1 MAEEE
6 KIIRDAKNG
15 DREAFGLL
23 YDRYAPRI
31 YRFIFLKTGHRSDA
45 EDLLHEVFIAAWK
58 GIGRYEIGA
67 FPVTSWLYQIARNRV
82 IDHYRA
88 AKGGVSLDELLEN
101 NALPIELTSTSGGI
115 LLEALNR
122 KLELHEAMEA
132 VRSLP
137 EEQQTV
143 VIMRFVED
151 LSPEEVGY
159 AIGKTA
165 GAVRLI
171 QHRAIKKLK
180 TMIETKHSSAIL
192 TINETGIRTHGTA

>member
-6 KIIRDAKNG
+6 KLIRDAKNG

-58 GIGRYEIGA
+58 GISRYEAGA

-101 NALPIELTSTSGGI
+101 NALPIELASTSSGM

-122 KLELHEAMEA
+122 KLELHEAMQA
-132 VRSLP
+132 VRALP

-151 LSPEEVGY
+151 LSPEEVGQ

-171 QHRAIKKLK
+171 QHRAIKKLQM
-180 TMIETKHSSAIL
+180 MIELKHG
-192 TINETGIRTHGTA
+192 TGIRAHGAA

>member
-1 MAEEE
+1 MTEEE
-6 KIIRDAKNG
+6 KLIYDAKNG

-45 EDLLHEVFIAAWK
+45 EDLLHEVFISAWK
-58 GIGRYEIGA
+58 GISRYEAGA

-101 NALPIELTSTSGGI
+101 NALPIELASTSSGI

-122 KLELHEAMEA
+122 KLELHEAMQA
-132 VRSLP
+132 VRALP

-151 LSPEEVGY
+151 LSPEEVGQ

-171 QHRAIKKLK
+171 QHRAIKKLQ
-180 TMIETKHSSAIL
+180 TMIELKHG
-192 TINETGIRTHGTA
+192 TGIRTHGTA